1 MIHVNIKQMQ
11 AEDFLNSLMY
21 ERTNMMLKSVQRVL
35 EKLGIYGQCQDTISK
50 LKTTLVKDKTK
61 P

>member
-1 MIHVNIKQMQ
+1 MQ
-11 AEDFLNSLMY
+11 VEGFLNSLMY
-21 ERTNMMLKSVQRVL
+21 ERANMMLKSVQRVL
-35 EKLGIYGQCQDTISK
+35 EKLGIYGQCQDIISK